1 MEKQYCIA
9 VEYTWLINA
18 SSQEEAEAKAE
29 EYAQMMKNDYSEMPD
44 GINKAITIESVGAVP
59 FTRIS

>member
-29 EYAQMMKNDYSEMPD
+29 EYAQMMKNDYSQMPD
-44 GINKAITIESVGAVP
+44 GFESPVTIENIGAIP
-59 FTRIS
+59 YTPN